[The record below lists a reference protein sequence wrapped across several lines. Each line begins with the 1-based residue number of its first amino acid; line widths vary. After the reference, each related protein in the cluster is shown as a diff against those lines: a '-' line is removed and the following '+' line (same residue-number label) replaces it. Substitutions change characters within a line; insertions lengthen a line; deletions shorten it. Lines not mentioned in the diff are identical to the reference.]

1 MPMADLGST
10 GLATFGPVTSP
21 KPMLARVAESTY
33 WMALYV
39 ERAEHIARMIH
50 VNANV
55 LIDVGDVDIDL
66 ERNLWRGVLRTLQL
80 DRNAAANAILD
91 EGKDV
96 AIRLG
101 RFLTFDADNPASLLN
116 CLTRAREN
124 ARSIRETI
132 SAEMWEA
139 LNTLYWSIRG
149 EDAVKR
155 FEESPRDVFQQVMLG
170 SFLFQ
175 GLTNQTIP
183 HSQGWLFSQL
193 AKHMERCDMTCRII
207 ETKFDIL
214 NAAESALDE
223 PLWNIHWMAVLRSCC
238 SIEEFRRSN
247 PGHIDPER
255 VASFL
260 ILAPRFPRSIS
271 YSVRHAHEAASGI
284 RASVNPHVV
293 GHAERILARLHSQLE
308 NADPSDFTATGNV
321 QHYLRNIVAQVQLAA
336 EAVHKAYFLR

>member
-1 MPMADLGST
+1 MTD
-10 GLATFGPVTSP
+10 LATSGLSTYGAATSG

-50 VNANV
+50 VNSNV
-55 LIDVGDVDIDL
+55 LIDVGDIDPEL
-66 ERNLWRGVLRTLQL
+66 EQNLWRGVLRSLHLEQSPT
-80 DRNAAANAILD
+80 ANAVLA
-91 EGKDV
+91 EGHDI
-96 AIRLG
+96 APRLCH
-101 RFLTFDADNPASLLN
+101 FLTFDPENPASLLN

-132 SAEMWEA
+132 SGEMWEA
-139 LNTLYWSIRG
+139 LNTLYWSIRAD
-149 EDAVKR
+149 DAVRR
-155 FEESPRDVFQQVMLG
+155 FEESPQDVFQQVMLG

-214 NAAESALDE
+214 NAAESYLDE

-238 SIEEFRRSN
+238 SIEEFRRTH

-255 VASFL
+255 VAAFL
-260 ILAPRFPRSIS
+260 ILAHRFPRSIG
-271 YSVRHAHEAASGI
+271 YSVRHAHEAAAGI
-284 RASVNPHVV
+284 RASVNPHMV
-293 GHAERILARLHSQLE
+293 GAAERVLARLHAQLE
-308 NADPSDFTATGNV
+308 NADPHDFLAGNV
-321 QHYLRNIVAQVQLAA
+321 QTYLRNIVAQIKLAA
-336 EAVHKAYFLR
+336 DAVHKAYFLR